1 MIASRRVLV
10 TGGSSGIGLTIAQ
23 QLGRRG
29 ARVVLLA
36 RGRDGL
42 EDAAA
47 HVPGCAGVVAADVTD
62 AGETDAA
69 LAEAA
74 KLLGGLDVV
83 VANAGAG
90 TYGPFVASAPDDY
103 GRTVA
108 TTLLGVLNTAH
119 ASIPLLE
126 PTHGALVV
134 VGSVAGRLP
143 TPWLAAYTAAKHG
156 VRGFVRSLRCEL
168 RAMRSPVSVT
178 LVAPGPVNT
187 PFWRRA
193 RTPDCRLPPELRGA
207 YPPEDVATEVLRAIA
222 SPRRT
227 ERTVG
232 GVFAVAAFLDGLAP
246 NLTLAPLG
254 IAARLGWRAREQQ
267 PPSGGDALGE
277 PTREAVRGGGLST
290 RPSALTRLRNVIS
303 GRP

>member
-1 MIASRRVLV
+1 MAGRALI
-10 TGGSSGIGLTIAQ
+10 TGGSSGIGLTIAE

-29 ARVVLLA
+29 FRVVLLA
-36 RGRDGL
+36 RGREGL

-47 HVPGCAGVVAADVTD
+47 QVPGCVGVIAADVTD
-62 AGETDAA
+62 AEETKAA
-69 LAEAA
+69 FAQADE
-74 KLLGGLDVV
+74 LLGGIDVV

-90 TYGPFVASAPDDY
+90 VYGPFRQSAPDDY
-103 GRTVA
+103 GQTVA
-108 TTLLGVLNTAH
+108 ITLLGTLNTAH
-119 ASIPLLE
+119 AALPLLE
-126 PTHGALVV
+126 RTHGALVV

-168 RAMRSPVSVT
+168 RAARSSVSVT

-193 RTPDCRLPPELRGA
+193 RTPDRRLPPGLRGA
-207 YPPEDVATEVLRAIA
+207 YPPEDVATEVLRAITH
-222 SPRRT
+222 PGRT

-232 GVFAVAAFLDGLAP
+232 GVFAVAAFVDGLAP

-254 IAARLGWRAREQQ
+254 VLARLGWRAREHR
-267 PPSGGDALGE
+267 PPSTDDALAH
-277 PTREAVRGGGLST
+277 PTTQAVRDGGLVS
-290 RPSALTRLRNVIS
+290 RPSALTRLRNALP